1 MEQLTNFTRSNIAN
15 RNVNV
20 MRIQESFYCM
30 RYNLVIG
37 YPTVIFLV
45 ALDSDSK
52 GSKLKG
58 VSPCHRI
65 QL

>member
-20 MRIQESFYCM
+20 MTIQESFYCM
-30 RYNLVIG
+30 RYKMVIG

-52 GSKLKG
+52 DSKLKG